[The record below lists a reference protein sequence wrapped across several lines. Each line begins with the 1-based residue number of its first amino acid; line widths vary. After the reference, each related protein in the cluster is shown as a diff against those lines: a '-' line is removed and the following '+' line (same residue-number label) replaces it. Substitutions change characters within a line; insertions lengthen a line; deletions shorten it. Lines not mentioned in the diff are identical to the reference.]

1 MTQFLLARR
10 EKTLNYKKKEWDQ
23 WFVFVTEEKKQE
35 ILSKGK
41 NNMCTFIGAEC
52 LAANALIELYEQG
65 IKEISFED
73 LADYGLLVVENYE
86 NEIAERAILIFDQE
100 RLEGLVI
107 HYSEFFEVKNKD
119 KKKYICLKENVDIRQ
134 VKEKFRWTLSYA
146 MLKTLKKVN
155 INQVVQFS

>member
-1 MTQFLLARR
+1 
-10 EKTLNYKKKEWDQ
+10 
-23 WFVFVTEEKKQE
+23 
-35 ILSKGK
+35 
-41 NNMCTFIGAEC
+41 MCTFIGVEC

-146 MLKTLKKVN
+146 MLKTLKQVN
-155 INQVVQFS
+155 IKSLKGENI